1 MCGRYSLLCI
11 DDLGN
16 RFRVF
21 DPMMGARSRFN
32 VAPSSEMPVIVR
44 SDGNHVSLMRW
55 GLIPSWTKDIRVVKP
70 LINARGE
77 TLRERP
83 MFRNLLENHRC
94 LVPASGFYEWKK
106 EETKKVPHYIRLT
119 DEPLFAFAGLCD
131 EWHNPAGVM
140 VSTYTIV
147 TCNANPLVAPLHD
160 RMPVILSR
168 EDEERWLDPCP
179 IPPDDL
185 KRILVPFPAGCME
198 AYPVSDRVNSPS
210 ADDDQLIQPL
220 ASSSGIQT
228 HLAI

>member
-106 EETKKVPHYIRLT
+106 EETKKVPHYIHLT
-119 DEPLFAFAGLCD
+119 DEPLFAFAGLYD

-210 ADDDQLIQPL
+210 ADDELLIQPL
-220 ASSSGIQT
+220 ASSSGVQT